1 MRPPSVAAA
10 AMLVLLVVGGCG
22 DDDPDRQP
30 VAAATPWSDEAPELV
45 LDVISSPGALPAFAL
60 EPSDVTVEVVAAPGG
75 RLSTVAGPSAST
87 GAVLFPTTAASSK
100 GRDAVLRV
108 VAPDD
113 SGVLEPGSRD
123 FWFGLDLRFPEETTS
138 SEADNGDNL
147 LQRGLFGDTGQLK
160 LQADNGVPSC
170 RVAGESGDVTVK
182 ANAPLPTERWFRVR
196 CQRTAGLVTLYV
208 GEIAASGTVE
218 EWEHWSEEGPTGE
231 IDFADPAPAVS
242 IGGKLNPQGGLVE
255 DAPDQFNGALAHV
268 VYGVR

>member
-1 MRPPSVAAA
+1 
-10 AMLVLLVVGGCG
+10 MLLLLLVGCG
-22 DDDPDRQP
+22 DDDPDAP
-30 VAAATPWSDEAPELV
+30 PAAAATPWSDEAPDLV
-45 LDVISSPGALPAFAL
+45 LEVTSSPGGQPAFDL
-60 EPSDVTVEVVAAPGG
+60 EPPDLAVDVVTAPGG
-75 RLSTVAGPSAST
+75 RLQTVAGPSGDA
-87 GAVLFPTTAASSK
+87 GAVLFPSVEDSSQ
-100 GRDAVLRV
+100 GHDAVLRV

-113 SGVLEPGSRD
+113 SRVLEPGSAD
-123 FWFGLDLRFPEETTS
+123 FWFGLDLRFPEETST

-160 LQADNGVPSC
+160 LQADHGVPSC

-182 ANAPLPTERWFRVR
+182 ANAALPTGRWFRVR
-196 CQRTAGLVTLYV
+196 CQRTSARVTLYV
-208 GEIAASGTVE
+208 GEVAASGTVTD
-218 EWEHWSEEGPTGE
+218 WQHWTEEGSTGE